1 MDGDAGNDTF
11 WGGRGADEIEGNG
24 GSDTLKDHQD
34 IDILEDMIDHS
45 AHIDVSLN
53 LPDLS
58 CNFVAIAESTSVPTN
73 DTDPPVITLYGDN
86 PLYVEIT
93 SGSYVD
99 PGANV
104 YDEYDGITSTATI
117 DASQVNT
124 LETGS
129 YTVTFTASDIAGN
142 TATGSRTVIVVNTVV
157 PPINPPTEVWIQI
170 SHKYDDAEE
179 NHKSKIKLKS
189 SDLDLVKK
197 DGLVG
202 LRFNNIPIDRGQV
215 IENAFVQ
222 FTSEDKDYGTSN
234 VTIYGHDTGNAPS
247 FIEENGNISSRPATT
262 TSVTWI
268 IPDWDDEQ
276 NGTDQQTSNLKSI
289 IQEIINRPDWS
300 NGNSIVIIISDGDG
314 KDKDAHTYEE
324 NPDKAAVLHITFT

>member
-1 MDGDAGNDTF
+1 MDGDDGNDIF
-11 WGGRGADEIEGNG
+11 WGGRGADEIDG
-24 GSDTLKDHQD
+24 GDSGFFDILNDHQD
-34 IDILEDMIDHS
+34 IDDVADDIDDHS
-45 AHIDVSLN
+45 PHIDVSLN

-58 CNFVAIAESTSVPTN
+58 CNFVANAETSTN
-73 DTDPPVITLYGDN
+73 DTTPPVITLYDDD
-86 PLYVEIT
+86 PLYVEIN

-104 YDEYDGITSTATI
+104 FDEYDGITSTATI

-142 TATGSRTVIVVNTVV
+142 TATGSRTVIVVNTTV
-157 PPINPPTEVWIQI
+157 PPINPPTEVWIPI

-179 NHKSKIKLKS
+179 KHDSEVKLKS

-197 DGLVG
+197 NGLVG
-202 LRFNNIPIDRGQV
+202 LRFNDIPIDRGQV

-234 VTIYGHDTGNAPS
+234 VTIYGHNTGNAPS
-247 FIEENGNISSRPATT
+247 FIEEDGNISSRPATT

-289 IQEIINRPDWS
+289 IQEIINRPDWLY
-300 NGNSIVIIISDGDG
+300 GNSIVIIISDGDG
-314 KDKDAHTYEE
+314 KDKDAHTYEK

>member
-1 MDGDAGNDTF
+1 
-11 WGGRGADEIEGNG
+11 
-24 GSDTLKDHQD
+24 
-34 IDILEDMIDHS
+34 
-45 AHIDVSLN
+45 VSLSVSE
-53 LPDLS
+53 LFAESESPVVESTVPVLS
-58 CNFVAIAESTSVPTN
+58 IDAPVKPASTSTVNDADFVAPLAIAPRIHST
-73 DTDPPVITLYGDN
+73 VITLYDDN
-86 PLYVEIT
+86 PLYVEIN

-104 YDEYDGITSTATI
+104 YDEYDGTTGSATI

-142 TATGSRTVIVVNTVV
+142 TATIYRTVIVVNAPT
-157 PPINPPTEVWIQI
+157 PPINPPTEVWIPI

-179 NHKSKIKLKS
+179 DHKSKITLKS
-189 SDLDLVKK
+189 SDLDLVGK
-197 DGLVG
+197 DRLVG
-202 LRFNNIPIDRGQV
+202 LRFNHIPIDSGQI

-222 FTSEDKDYGTSN
+222 FTSEDKDYGTST
-234 VTIYGHDTGNAPS
+234 VLIYGHDTGNAPS
-247 FIEENGNISSRPATT
+247 FTEENGNISSRPATS
-262 TSVTWI
+262 TSVSWI
-268 IPDWDDEQ
+268 IPDWDDKQ

-300 NGNSIVIIISDGDG
+300 SGNSIVIIISDGDG
-314 KDKDAHTYEE
+314 KDKDAHTYEK

>member
-1 MDGDAGNDTF
+1 MEGGSGDDRF
-11 WGGRGADEIEGNG
+11 FGGLGADSIDG
-24 GSDTLKDHQD
+24 GSHVNG
-34 IDILEDMIDHS
+34 DILEDKDNNDIVINIETINTGGVIDF
-45 AHIDVSLN
+45 
-53 LPDLS
+53 S
-58 CNFVAIAESTSVPTN
+58 CNFVANAESTSASTN
-73 DTDPPVITLYGDN
+73 DTTSPVITLYDDD
-86 PLYVEIT
+86 PLYVEIN
-93 SGSYVD
+93 SDYVD

-104 YDEYDGITSTATI
+104 YDEYDGTSGSATI

-129 YTVTFTASDIAGN
+129 YQVTFTASDIAGN
-142 TATGSRTVIVVNTVV
+142 TAIVYRTVIVENTPT
-157 PPINPPTEVWIQI
+157 PPINPPTEVWIPI

-179 NHKSKIKLKS
+179 KHDSEVKLKS

-202 LRFNNIPIDRGQV
+202 LRFNDIPVERGQL

-222 FTSEDKDYGTSN
+222 FTSEDRDYGTSN

-247 FIEENGNISSRPATT
+247 FTDEDGNISSRPATN

-276 NGTDQQTSNLKSI
+276 NGIDQQTSNLKSI

-300 NGNSIVIIISDGDG
+300 SGNSIVIIISDGDG
-314 KDKDAHTYEE
+314 KDKDAHTYEK